1 MEEEEQVDDHLCCHL
16 PVDRTPEWEGW
27 ELRPAARKQNPPG
40 VFFFFVFFPCTSFN
54 RSSCKLPL
62 GLFRSLNLHSQI
74 TPLKRKLFSVFL
86 RVFINKEG
94 IFIVEQLVISSEHI
108 QKK

>member
-1 MEEEEQVDDHLCCHL
+1 MITC
-16 PVDRTPEWEGW
+16 
-27 ELRPAARKQNPPG
+27 AATSLWTGHQNGRGGNCDPLLGNRIPQ
-40 VFFFFVFFPCTSFN
+40 VFFFFFFFPCTPFN